1 MRLYEHTLPGG
12 ARLVGYL
19 RDVSDK
25 MPDYNTRPAV
35 VVLPG
40 GGYEYCSDRE
50 ADPVAMNFLGA
61 GYQVFTLYY
70 TVAETTPAPL
80 KFAPLLDA
88 LRAVRHIR
96 QNAASLCVQPDKIA
110 VCGFSAGGHLAASA
124 ALLCRE
130 PALNTEPDAPF
141 ADACPDA
148 VVLAYP
154 VITSGEYSHRGSI
167 DNLAGEDEKLRKT
180 FSLEDQTRRGL
191 PPFFIWHTVE
201 DGAVPV
207 QNSLLL
213 AQALT
218 RDGVSYEL
226 HLFPHGEHGS
236 STCTNEVGSASAHN
250 AAWVDLCLDWLA
262 GVFSFR
268 V

>member
-25 MPDYNTRPAV
+25 MPGYDIRPAV
-35 VVLPG
+35 VVMPG

-50 ADPVAMNFLGA
+50 ADPVAMNFLNA

-110 VCGFSAGGHLAASA
+110 VCGFSAGGHLAAST
-124 ALLCRE
+124 ALLCKE
-130 PALNTEPDAPF
+130 SALNAQPDAPF
-141 ADACPDA
+141 ADACPNA

-154 VITSGEYSHRGSI
+154 VITSGEYSHQGSI
-167 DNLAGEDEKLRKT
+167 DNLAGTDEALRKT
-180 FSLEDQTRRGL
+180 FSLENQTRRDL

-236 STCTNEVGSASAHN
+236 STCTNEVGSPSAHN
-250 AAWVDLCLDWLA
+250 AAWVGLCLDWLA

-268 V
+268 I